1 MGSRPGFWDEP
12 VMTSR
17 DERKRQKKRRKED
30 KKSADRAKELQ
41 RRAAIERRRSQYPHV
56 EYDTRGGDPEFVS
69 IIKKLMASFD
79 FTDPSICPPDIQRLY
94 RLQKSMGYP
103 RLSGMFQDFARDFFK
118 DPVTADLR
126 SAELEHPLGG
136 FLGQWLFDRLPERCR
151 AQPLPFHYFCVRP
164 VEDFIGIEFEFLPSQ
179 KTEGGTIYYSPAK
192 PRVEFGGA
200 RWTVAFTR
208 HAIER
213 ACQRFTPV
221 SPITYLYFQLNY
233 IYFRCC
239 TYFEPLELDDGQPA
253 IRLYGDCDEVP
264 DREMR
269 LYRDQILGDAY
280 QPSKGKAHYV
290 LGYCPIAFK
299 GGKAVATTF
308 LYPGYSGTPEDVL
321 VRRARIGLAERQRLV
336 HAANNNNQHRVL
348 SLGNTDVIKWYHDNG
363 VPQVVQ
369 LPRGV
374 IQLD

>member
-1 MGSRPGFWDEP
+1 MA
-12 VMTSR
+12 
-17 DERKRQKKRRKED
+17 RKEDRKKQKKRRKEE
-30 KKSADRAKELQ
+30 KKNGERSRELQ
-41 RRAAIERRRSQYPHV
+41 RRVTTEKRRAKYPHV

-69 IIKKLMASFD
+69 IVKTLVASFD
-79 FTDPSICPPDIQRLY
+79 FSDVSICPPDIQRLY
-94 RLQKSMGYP
+94 RLQKSIGYP
-103 RLSGMFQDFARDFFK
+103 RLSEMFQGLARDVFR
-118 DPVTADLR
+118 DPMTAEIR
-126 SAELEHPLGG
+126 ATELEHPLGG
-136 FLGQWLFDRLPERCR
+136 YLGQWLFDRLPDPCR
-151 AQPLPFHYFCVRP
+151 DQPLPFHYFCVRP

-179 KTEGGTIYYSPAK
+179 KTDSGTIYFSPAK
-192 PRVEFGGA
+192 PTVRFGGA
-200 RWTVAFTR
+200 DWIVAFSR

-221 SPITYLYFQLNY
+221 SPISYVYFQMNY

-239 TYFEPLELDDGQPA
+239 TYFQPLELEDGQPA
-253 IRLYGDCDEVP
+253 IRLFGECDDVP

-280 QPSKGKAHYV
+280 KPGLGKAHYV

-321 VRRARIGLAERQRLV
+321 VRRARIQPTERERLIY
-336 HAANNNNQHRVL
+336 AANNNNQHRVL

>member
-1 MGSRPGFWDEP
+1 MASKD
-12 VMTSR
+12 
-17 DERKRQKKRRKED
+17 DRKRQKKRRKED
-30 KKSADRAKELQ
+30 KKHAERAGELQ
-41 RRAAIERRRSQYPHV
+41 RRAAVEKRRAQYPHV

-69 IIKKLMASFD
+69 IVKGLVASFD
-79 FTDPSICPPDIQRLY
+79 FSDPTICPPDIQRLY
-94 RLQKSMGYP
+94 RLQKSIGYP
-103 RLSGMFQDFARDFFK
+103 RLSGMFQDLASDIYK
-118 DPVTADLR
+118 DPVTAELR
-126 SAELEHPLGG
+126 TAELEHPLGG
-136 FLGQWLFDRLPERCR
+136 FLGQWLFDRLPEPCR
-151 AQPLPFHYFCVRP
+151 EYPLPFHYFCVRP

-179 KTEGGTIYYSPAK
+179 KTDSGTIYYSPAK

-200 RWTVAFTR
+200 SWTVAFSR

-213 ACQRFTPV
+213 ACQRVTPV
-221 SPITYLYFQLNY
+221 SPISYIYFQMNY

-239 TYFEPLELDDGQPA
+239 TYFEPLEFADGQPA
-253 IRLYGDCDEVP
+253 IRLYGECDDVP

-269 LYRDQILGDAY
+269 LYRDRILGDAY
-280 QPSKGKAHYV
+280 QPGKGKAHYV

-321 VRRARIGLAERQRLV
+321 VRRARIAPPERERLV
-336 HAANNNNQHRVL
+336 QAANNNNHNRVL
-348 SLGNTDVIKWYHDNG
+348 SLGNSDVIKWYHDNG

-374 IQLD
+374 VQLDD